1 LVSAASREPVLG
13 YDFPLEGPNAWH
25 EANRYL
31 LWTGHFALDAPPV
44 ALQERIDGRTETL
57 PLRKRSLSLV
67 PGGTPHRLTHLTGF
81 WRTSDA
87 DLLVLRA
94 ELPEAVYVSLYVSS
108 GPEHH
113 ADRLCWYCPTCGT
126 ELAPWVHDVQRNGA
140 FAFWERLREPVRA
153 FNADPA
159 ARTCPACAAVHSTA
173 YGWDAEED
181 MPEERLA
188 RAAW

>member
-1 LVSAASREPVLG
+1 MSGSAPQPVLG
-13 YDFPLEGPNAWH
+13 SDFPLDGPNGWH
-25 EANRYL
+25 QANRYL

-67 PGGTPHRLTHLTGF
+67 PAGTPHRLTHFMGF
-81 WRTSDA
+81 WRTSGA
-87 DLLVLRA
+87 DFLVLRA

-108 GPEHH
+108 GPLHH
-113 ADRLCWYCPTCGT
+113 TDRAFWVCAGCGA
-126 ELAPWVHDVQRNGA
+126 ELAPWEHDVQRHGA
-140 FAFWERLREPVRA
+140 LAFWERVREPVRA

-159 ARTCPACAAVHSTA
+159 ARTCGTCGTVHPLA
-173 YGWDAEED
+173 YGWDAEADTLEKR
-181 MPEERLA
+181 EA

>member
-1 LVSAASREPVLG
+1 MSAGLKEPVLG
-13 YDFPLEGPNAWH
+13 YDVPLEGPNGWH

-67 PGGTPHRLTHLTGF
+67 PAGTPHRLTHLAGF

-87 DLLVLRA
+87 DFLVLRA

-108 GPEHH
+108 GPLHH
-113 ADRLCWYCPTCGT
+113 TDRLFWICPACGT
-126 ELAPWVHDVQRNGA
+126 ELAPWVYDVGRYGA
-140 FAFWERLREPVRA
+140 LAFWERLREPVRA
-153 FNADPA
+153 FNADPV
-159 ARTCPACAAVHSTA
+159 ARTCPGCGAVHPTA
-173 YGWDAEED
+173 YAWDAEED
-181 MPEERLA
+181 TPEERLA